1 MYRAC
6 RQAQPNAALPL
17 LWHPRASCSPPP
29 PPARLLHSP
38 SPHCR
43 PASALLLS
51 LSPASSYGQHHTTL
65 HVNESGAASRQWNS
79 DHFFLGAGDLE
90 RDALAGDLVGGDLA
104 GVDLAGVDLVGAG
117 DLERDALPLP
127 VAGAMTFCV
136 PPATTLYQS
145 AAGSSQH
152 SAMARMGAAA
162 SRLSIEPVLRMRS
175 GKKSCVL
182 RS

>member
-1 MYRAC
+1 M
-6 RQAQPNAALPL
+6 
-17 LWHPRASCSPPP
+17 
-29 PPARLLHSP
+29 
-38 SPHCR
+38 
-43 PASALLLS
+43 
-51 LSPASSYGQHHTTL
+51 
-65 HVNESGAASRQWNS
+65 NESGAASRQWNS

-104 GVDLAGVDLVGAG
+104 GGDLAGVDLVGAG

-175 GKKSCVL
+175 GKKSCESCVRNGTSVTQGTTQTTNVSRDH
-182 RS
+182 RSAFSIVRPCL

>member
-6 RQAQPNAALPL
+6 TVGKLSPTQPFPFYGIHARRARRRRLQ
-17 LWHPRASCSPPP
+17 HAFCTRPRLIVGQP
-29 PPARLLHSP
+29 RL
-38 SPHCR
+38 CC
-43 PASALLLS
+43 S
-51 LSPASSYGQHHTTL
+51 LSRPLALTVNHTTL

-152 SAMARMGAAA
+152 SAMARMGVAA

-175 GKKSCVL
+175 GKISVL

>member
-1 MYRAC
+1 MASTRVVLA
-6 RQAQPNAALPL
+6 AAASSTPSALALASLSASLGSAALSL
-17 LWHPRASCSPPP
+17 
-29 PPARLLHSP
+29 AR
-38 SPHCR
+38 C
-43 PASALLLS
+43 
-51 LSPASSYGQHHTTL
+51 SYGHNHTTL